1 MKVKRK
7 PVFAAITAPFTAVYP
22 SLPRLYLVSPKMDNQ
37 GSSAEALKLVP
48 IPQLKEDFAN
58 FDEWDHAVFFHLS
71 YYHLTGFA
79 RDHITPPHDYDEINR
94 LNAGLSSCGAAAIM
108 RMPSFSAA
116 FGIPWRS

>member
-1 MKVKRK
+1 
-7 PVFAAITAPFTAVYP
+7 
-22 SLPRLYLVSPKMDNQ
+22 MDNQ

-108 RMPSFSAA
+108 PRKNGQPKEQQEFSISHAQKLPHA
-116 FGIPWRS
+116 IKNL